1 MLHIKAGALPLRRL
15 PSPLHVDILSLDG
28 RPPVSSGK
36 SQLKAYSWF
45 VEKKDP
51 HAHLFLLKIN
61 TWPKEKARSTKFS
74 KS

>member
-15 PSPLHVDILSLDG
+15 PSSLHVDISSLDG
-28 RPPVSSGK
+28 RPPGSSGK

-51 HAHLFLLKIN
+51 HAHLFLLRIN
-61 TWPKEKARSTKFS
+61 SKPQEKARSAKFS